1 MLIIEIVYA
10 TKLQLQLPGL
20 RSHASLLLAPLH
32 PFGKSRLLVDF
43 TDSELNIFWTV
54 YTLSPLLLL
63 LLLLLLRLLRGLLR
77 RKVFATNLLR

>member
-54 YTLSPLLLL
+54 YTLSLLLL